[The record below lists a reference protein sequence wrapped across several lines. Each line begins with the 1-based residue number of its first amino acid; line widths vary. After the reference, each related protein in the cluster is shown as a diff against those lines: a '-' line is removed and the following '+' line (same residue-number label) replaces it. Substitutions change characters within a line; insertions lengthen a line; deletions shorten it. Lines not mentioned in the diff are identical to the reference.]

1 MKDTIVVYWRYGCS
15 YCQMATRLLDKY
27 GIKYELLELDR
38 DFSREE
44 FYKAIPG
51 AKTFPQI
58 LINGTSIGGYE
69 ELQESLPKI
78 LEK

>member
-15 YCQMATRLLDKY
+15 YCEMAKRLLDEY
-27 GIKYELLELDR
+27 GIKYKLLELGR

-44 FYKAIPG
+44 FYSAVPG

-69 ELQESLPKI
+69 ELQEWVDRI